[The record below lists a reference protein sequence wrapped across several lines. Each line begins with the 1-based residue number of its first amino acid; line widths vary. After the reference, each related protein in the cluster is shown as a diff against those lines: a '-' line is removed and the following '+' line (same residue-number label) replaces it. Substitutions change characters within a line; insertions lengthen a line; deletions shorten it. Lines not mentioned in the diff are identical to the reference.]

1 MITPNGYPVKQGGA
15 NQRHKVVLG
24 ILPIN
29 TRPRINK
36 PVVNTTSPRT
46 VKIAVGEGDWR
57 PSKVNNNKKDI
68 GIFYEVGSKK
78 LLRSVTEMLRGA

>member
-1 MITPNGYPVKQGGA
+1 LITPNGYPVKQGGA

-36 PVVNTTSPRT
+36 PAVNTTSPRT
-46 VKIAVGEGDWR
+46 VKIAAGEGDWR
-57 PSKVNNNKKDI
+57 PSQVNNNKKDI
-68 GIFYEVGSKK
+68 DIFQYIPST
-78 LLRSVTEMLRGA
+78 R